1 MKTLKYFNSL
11 LPEHQCDWVVK
22 LLDDASSSE
31 ELRTLIQDGEKQG
44 ENKDNLVKL
53 LLLLK
58 SIKKD
63 QMTLLEDIKPVWIQ
77 TVKQMVREDKLNQ
90 IL

>member
-1 MKTLKYFNSL
+1 MKTLKHFNSL
-11 LPEHQCDWVVK
+11 LPERQCDWLVK
-22 LLDDASSSE
+22 LLDASSSE

-58 SIKKD
+58 SINKG

-77 TVKQMVREDKLNQ
+77 TVREDKLNN
-90 IL
+90 LLE

>member
-1 MKTLKYFNSL
+1 MKTLKHFNSL
-11 LPEHQCDWVVK
+11 LPESQCEWVVK
-22 LLDDASSSE
+22 LLDDATSSE

-58 SIKKD
+58 SINKG

-77 TVKQMVREDKLNQ
+77 TVREDKLNN
-90 IL
+90 LLK

>member
-11 LPEHQCDWVVK
+11 LPEHQCDWVVN
-22 LLDDASSSE
+22 LLDDATTARDIKTILQE
-31 ELRTLIQDGEKQG
+31 GEKQG

-53 LLLLK
+53 LLLLRSLNK
-58 SIKKD
+58 G
-63 QMTLLEDIKPVWIQ
+63 QMTLLEDIKSVWIQ
-77 TVKQMVREDKLNQ
+77 TVREDKLNQ